1 MFILAFLN
9 VKYTRNPTWK
19 QALGRVD
26 FLGNAIFIPSIISV
40 LFGLTFGGVRFPW
53 NSFHIVVPL
62 VLGFAGWI
70 LFHIHQASPLC
81 REPSIP
87 PRVLSNRTSAAGYVL
102 TLIDSMI
109 LESIGFFMPVY
120 FQAVLGSSPIQSGI
134 KLLPTTIA
142 VVPFG
147 IMAGILMSK
156 TGLYRPLHWIAMALC
171 AIGAGLISRLD
182 ANSSKAEWI
191 CFQIIIAGGGG
202 IIAAATLP
210 AILAALPESDVA
222 AASGAFSFI
231 RSFGYVWGVTLPSII
246 FNNQFDKHIGQI
258 SDSVVQSQL
267 SNGAAYG
274 QVSGDFVN
282 SLPMDIKPEVIGVYV
297 DALRVVWE
305 VILAFACFG
314 FFVVFAEK
322 HIELRKNLDTEFGLK
337 DNEKIE
343 QGPLEVGESGPSS
356 PEKSTIKEG
365 RI

>member
-1 MFILAFLN
+1 MELLSYRGP
-9 VKYTRNPTWK
+9 VGSRLCWLDSLPYSPSVTTLQRTKHTSTRP
-19 QALGRVD
+19 QQ
-26 FLGNAIFIPSIISV
+26 S
-40 LFGLTFGGVRFPW
+40 
-53 NSFHIVVPL
+53 H
-62 VLGFAGWI
+62 
-70 LFHIHQASPLC
+70 LC
-81 REPSIP
+81 
-87 PRVLSNRTSAAGYVL
+87 
-102 TLIDSMI
+102 
-109 LESIGFFMPVY
+109 FMPVY

-297 DALRVVWE
+297 DALRVVWKSFLLSP
-305 VILAFACFG
+305 VSGSLLSL
-314 FFVVFAEK
+314 
-322 HIELRKNLDTEFGLK
+322 LRNTL
-337 DNEKIE
+337 N
-343 QGPLEVGESGPSS
+343 
-356 PEKSTIKEG
+356 
-365 RI
+365 

>member
-1 MFILAFLN
+1 LPFSGFALVFILAFLN

-81 REPSIP
+81 REASIP

-147 IMAGILMSK
+147 IMAGIFSCQRLGCIAPF
-156 TGLYRPLHWIAMALC
+156 TG
-171 AIGAGLISRLD
+171 
-182 ANSSKAEWI
+182 
-191 CFQIIIAGGGG
+191 FQW
-202 IIAAATLP
+202 
-210 AILAALPESDVA
+210 
-222 AASGAFSFI
+222 
-231 RSFGYVWGVTLPSII
+231 R
-246 FNNQFDKHIGQI
+246 
-258 SDSVVQSQL
+258 
-267 SNGAAYG
+267 
-274 QVSGDFVN
+274 FV
-282 SLPMDIKPEVIGVYV
+282 L
-297 DALRVVWE
+297 
-305 VILAFACFG
+305 
-314 FFVVFAEK
+314 
-322 HIELRKNLDTEFGLK
+322 
-337 DNEKIE
+337 
-343 QGPLEVGESGPSS
+343 
-356 PEKSTIKEG
+356 
-365 RI
+365 

>member
-1 MFILAFLN
+1 
-9 VKYTRNPTWK
+9 
-19 QALGRVD
+19 
-26 FLGNAIFIPSIISV
+26 
-40 LFGLTFGGVRFPW
+40 
-53 NSFHIVVPL
+53 L
-62 VLGFAGWI
+62 VLGIAGWI

-87 PRVLSNRTSAAGYVL
+87 PRVLSNRTSAAGYFVTL
-102 TLIDSMI
+102 TDSMT
-109 LESIGFFMPVY
+109 LESTGFFMPVY

-142 VVPFG
+142 MVPFG

-171 AIGAGLISRLD
+171 AIGADLISRLD
-182 ANSSKAEWI
+182 ANSNKAEWI
-191 CFQIIIAGGGG
+191 CFQI

-222 AASGAFSFI
+222 TASGAFSFI

-258 SDSVVQSQL
+258 NDSAVQSQL
-267 SNGAAYG
+267 QNGAAYG
-274 QVSGDFVN
+274 QVSGGFVK
-282 SLPMDIKPEVIGVYV
+282 SLPMEIKREVIGVYV

-305 VILAFACFG
+305 VILAFACFE

-322 HIELRKNLDTEFGLK
+322 HIELRKDLDTEFGLK
-337 DNEKIE
+337 DNEKNE
-343 QGPLEVGESGPSS
+343 QGTLEVGESGPSS